1 MPDAREQSCVARSVQ
16 VPPIAASDFWAFRR
30 SEDMTTAKPSSDERR
45 RQFLDTLASLIA
57 RYHIDR
63 SHAENQPIAP
73 ATNLR
78 RGNPTRHTA
87 SRDRKRS
94 DASTKNSRPD
104 SETN

>member
-1 MPDAREQSCVARSVQ
+1 
-16 VPPIAASDFWAFRR
+16 
-30 SEDMTTAKPSSDERR
+30 MTTARPSPDERR
-45 RQFLDTLASLIA
+45 HQFLDTLAALIA
-57 RYHIDR
+57 RYHIDH
-63 SHAENQPIAP
+63 SHADNQPAAS

-78 RGNPTRHTA
+78 RGNNTRHIT